1 MQSFSLRGAAAPPA
15 GATGKGQAWSQDTPP
30 RLWPRFL
37 DRLIFWRQDVVRVV
51 FTFPK
56 YLKMAL
62 ASCVLVLQLCTPMP
76 WI

>member
-1 MQSFSLRGAAAPPA
+1 M
-15 GATGKGQAWSQDTPP
+15 
-30 RLWPRFL
+30 
-37 DRLIFWRQDVVRVV
+37 V

-56 YLKMAL
+56 YLKMAF